1 MVAVQEVEAAL
12 ASLGAAPA
20 PTPGT
25 DVELAD
31 DFDDAWLRL
40 YRNGEL
46 PPVARRVLTHPG
58 ARFATVLVVRHLLSD
73 AAARGATDAYLQVA
87 EDNVAAL
94 ALYGALGFTIHHH
107 YCYLAAP

>member
-40 YRNGEL
+40 
-46 PPVARRVLTHPG
+46 
-58 ARFATVLVVRHLLSD
+58 
-73 AAARGATDAYLQVA
+73 
-87 EDNVAAL
+87 
-94 ALYGALGFTIHHH
+94 
-107 YCYLAAP
+107 